1 MLLLNRKSNN
11 IIINSVWSFL
21 YIVAFT
27 TIVQNISEELDKL
40 FALPF
45 GYVNF
50 YTITKNTEKKIATDN
65 IRPRK

>member
-1 MLLLNRKSNN
+1 MKDIFTDMEELVGSYVVTQPK
-11 IIINSVWSFL
+11 IKFL

-45 GYVNF
+45 G
-50 YTITKNTEKKIATDN
+50 
-65 IRPRK
+65 